1 MDPGTFDFNT
11 LTLLVA
17 IMGSTMGSTLTL
29 ITLMVRQSNR
39 HDDKIDAL
47 DTKFTDKIDAL
58 DTKFT
63 DKIDALDTKF
73 TDKIDALDTNF
84 TDKIDALDTNFTD
97 KIDAMGGGVSDA
109 RERLARI
116 EGHLMA
122 PGGFRMRGPDPPA
135 FEEPSPENPD
145 PDHRRAGGQREAG

>member
-39 HDDKIDAL
+39 HDDNIKAL

-73 TDKIDALDTNF
+73 TNKIDV
-84 TDKIDALDTNFTD
+84 
-97 KIDAMGGGVSDA
+97 MGGGVSDA

-122 PGGFRMRGPDPPA
+122 PGGFRMRGPDPPV

-145 PDHRRAGGQREAG
+145 PDHRRASGQREAG

>member
-39 HDDKIDAL
+39 HDASILSVNLVSSASILSVNLVPSASILSVNLVSSDKIDAL
-47 DTKFTDKIDAL
+47 GTKFTDKIDAL

-63 DKIDALDTKF
+63 DKIDALGTKF
-73 TDKIDALDTNF
+73 TDKIDV
-84 TDKIDALDTNFTD
+84 
-97 KIDAMGGGVSDA
+97 MGGGVSDA

-122 PGGFRMRGPDPPA
+122 PGGLHG
-135 FEEPSPENPD
+135 
-145 PDHRRAGGQREAG
+145 

>member
-73 TDKIDALDTNF
+73 TDKIDALDT
-84 TDKIDALDTNFTD
+84 KFTD

-122 PGGFRMRGPDPPA
+122 PGGLHG
-135 FEEPSPENPD
+135 
-145 PDHRRAGGQREAG
+145 